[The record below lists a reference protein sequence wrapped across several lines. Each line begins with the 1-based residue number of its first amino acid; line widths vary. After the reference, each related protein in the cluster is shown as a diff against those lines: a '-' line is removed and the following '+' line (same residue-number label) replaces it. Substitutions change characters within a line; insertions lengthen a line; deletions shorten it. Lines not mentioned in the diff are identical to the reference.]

1 MHLSGNWNLLHPAFP
16 LPPVWLFKKSDFDS
30 QNSSDHLQ
38 FSHLYFFTNDIH
50 CVQKKTS
57 PCVFFY
63 NF

>member
-1 MHLSGNWNLLHPAFP
+1 MTMISQTVVLLVIA
-16 LPPVWLFKKSDFDS
+16 S
-30 QNSSDHLQ
+30 
-38 FSHLYFFTNDIH
+38 DIH